1 MNFDEFSLYFT
12 TTTLL
17 CLIVRGDFSRFSLS
31 GWSDNKITYWRNSTN
46 PEGKRRKDDYK
57 R

>member
-31 GWSDNKITYWRNSTN
+31 GWSDNKMTYWRNSTN